1 MKKGPWNVF
10 TIVGLVFLAMVILVI
25 GYSFLV
31 NNYATSP
38 LSNNIAVIPIEGMIT
53 YNGIESYLNLK
64 STVSASD
71 VIEKIEAANE
81 DSSIVGIVLEISSP
95 GGTVVASKDIANAVK
110 DCDKPVVAFIRES
123 GASGAYWIAS
133 ASDYIIADPLSIT
146 GSLAVVGSYLDFEG
160 LFDDYGINYNRLVT
174 GEYKD
179 TGSPFK
185 SLSSLE
191 EDLLMERMDLI
202 HDYFVSAVAENRGM
216 EEAEVAS
223 LANGA
228 FYLGIQAVDLGLVDA
243 TGTKDDAVEKL
254 KELAEVENAVL
265 VKFQDQASF
274 FDYIMNK
281 VTVQGFYFLGQG
293 IGDSLLV
300 ESGQDSLELS
310 L

>member
-1 MKKGPWNVF
+1 MKKGPWNIF
-10 TIVGLVFLAMVILVI
+10 TIVGLVFLGLLVLVL
-25 GYSFLV
+25 GYSFFV
-31 NNYATSP
+31 NNHVTSP

-53 YNGIESYLNLK
+53 YNGIESYLNLQ

-81 DSSIVGIVLEISSP
+81 DSSIVGIILEISSP

-160 LFDDYGINYNRLVT
+160 LFDDYGVNYNRLVT
-174 GEYKD
+174 GEFKD

-185 SLSSLE
+185 SLSFSE
-191 EDLLMERMDLI
+191 EELLMERMDLI

-216 EEAEVAS
+216 EESEVAS

-228 FYLGIQAVDLGLVDA
+228 FYLGMQAVDLGLVDA
-243 TGTKDDAVEKL
+243 TGTKDDAVDKL

-265 VKFQDQASF
+265 VKFQDKESF
-274 FDYIMNK
+274 FDYFMNK

-300 ESGQDSLELS
+300 ESGQESLELS